1 MEAGGEGELCCSHAG
16 DQKRCH
22 WEKSSRLVSFC
33 FFGSRRPDAL
43 WMFVFFGL
51 LSRARRFRPNIRDM
65 HRVQDAET
73 KGQKVRFTTKIYQ
86 ALRDS
91 VVLEKKEIAGNT
103 RPQAPSSL
111 WTFDECARRRPAI
124 EAVAARP
131 RRGAGANKG
140 PKLRLS
146 RCVASAAL
154 PGAVRRPPRCCPA
167 AAARRG
173 APPTRRCP
181 AQCAARGA
189 GAPQRAA
196 HGTAALPG
204 APDTLRLRWPA
215 PPPPRRACRHVPR
228 DATLGHA
235 LTARA
240 RARAAPRNRC
250 PE

>member
-1 MEAGGEGELCCSHAG
+1 MFPICSAQVQNCVSCG
-16 DQKRCH
+16 WSTNLWVAANKR
-22 WEKSSRLVSFC
+22 
-33 FFGSRRPDAL
+33 
-43 WMFVFFGL
+43 
-51 LSRARRFRPNIRDM
+51 
-65 HRVQDAET
+65 
-73 KGQKVRFTTKIYQ
+73 

-111 WTFDECARRRPAI
+111 WTFDECAGRRPAI

-204 APDTLRLRWPA
+204 APATLRRPA
-215 PPPPRRACRHVPR
+215 PPSPRRACSRAVR
-228 DATLGHA
+228 ATLGHA

>member
-1 MEAGGEGELCCSHAG
+1 MNQIFLSLFL
-16 DQKRCH
+16 R
-22 WEKSSRLVSFC
+22 
-33 FFGSRRPDAL
+33 FGHSE
-43 WMFVFFGL
+43 
-51 LSRARRFRPNIRDM
+51 I
-65 HRVQDAET
+65 
-73 KGQKVRFTTKIYQ
+73 
-86 ALRDS
+86 
-91 VVLEKKEIAGNT
+91 VLFWEKKEIGRKYPA
-103 RPQAPSSL
+103 QAPSSL
-111 WTFDECARRRPAI
+111 WTFDECAGCSPAI
-124 EAVAARP
+124 DAVAARP
-131 RRGAGANKG
+131 RRGAGVNKG
-140 PKLRLS
+140 LKPRLS
-146 RCVASAAL
+146 RCVTFAAL

-167 AAARRG
+167 AARR
-173 APPTRRCP
+173 APPTQRCP

-204 APDTLRLRWPA
+204 VPDTLRLRWPA

>member
-1 MEAGGEGELCCSHAG
+1 MSPPSETGEN
-16 DQKRCH
+16 KF
-22 WEKSSRLVSFC
+22 WEP
-33 FFGSRRPDAL
+33 GSTRPTATRPTA
-43 WMFVFFGL
+43 
-51 LSRARRFRPNIRDM
+51 RARSR
-65 HRVQDAET
+65 
-73 KGQKVRFTTKIYQ
+73 
-86 ALRDS
+86 
-91 VVLEKKEIAGNT
+91 
-103 RPQAPSSL
+103 
-111 WTFDECARRRPAI
+111 WTFDECAGRRPAI

-131 RRGAGANKG
+131 RRGAGANEGLK
-140 PKLRLS
+140 PRLS
-146 RCVASAAL
+146 RCVAFAAL

-204 APDTLRLRWPA
+204 APDTLRRPA
-215 PPPPRRACRHVPR
+215 PPPPRRACRQGCPR

-240 RARAAPRNRC
+240 RARRASKKMP
-250 PE
+250 

>member
-1 MEAGGEGELCCSHAG
+1 MSSQVRTFFQTTFVARARFITEQSNPKMHKKNTVIATLRADPEQVEIRSRGGGRGGGELCSSHAG

-103 RPQAPSSL
+103 RA
-111 WTFDECARRRPAI
+111 D
-124 EAVAARP
+124 
-131 RRGAGANKG
+131 
-140 PKLRLS
+140 
-146 RCVASAAL
+146 
-154 PGAVRRPPRCCPA
+154 
-167 AAARRG
+167 
-173 APPTRRCP
+173 
-181 AQCAARGA
+181 
-189 GAPQRAA
+189 
-196 HGTAALPG
+196 
-204 APDTLRLRWPA
+204 
-215 PPPPRRACRHVPR
+215 
-228 DATLGHA
+228 
-235 LTARA
+235 
-240 RARAAPRNRC
+240 
-250 PE
+250 PEQV